1 MLMERLIT
9 EARQALRRLAKTPGF
24 TAVVL
29 LTLALGIGANS
40 AIFSIVNGVLLRP
53 LPFPEPDRLVTVTH
67 LYPSLDGLEPG
78 FSAGTFRDV
87 VELSGSFEEVG
98 AESGWVVNLTGEGE
112 PEQLFGNLVSE
123 RHFAA
128 YGVSAALGRTILPS
142 DVEAEARVV
151 VLSHGLWRRLGENAA
166 VIGSR
171 LMLNG
176 EPYEVVGVM
185 PEHFRGFFNAQ
196 SQLWAPVVITPGQL
210 ANRGNEFLS
219 VTARLRPGTSPAR
232 AQQEMETL
240 AARLRE
246 QNPEAYPEDWTL
258 RVRTFDELATGEIRP
273 ALLVLLGAVAFVL
286 LIACA
291 NVANLLLARASA
303 RRKEIAIRGAMGAR
317 RRHILLQL
325 LMEGV
330 ILALLG
336 GALGLLLA
344 EAGLSLLRAT
354 NPLELARVEE
364 LRVDATVLGFTALL
378 AVVTGIL
385 FGLAPALQ
393 LAGTDLQTTLRE
405 GGRSGG
411 GGGDR
416 RGQTVRRAL
425 VVGQVALA
433 LTLLIGAGL
442 LIRSFSSL
450 QRVDP
455 GFQPEGVLT
464 FQVPVP
470 ATRYDT
476 PEKRLAFHLE
486 LDEHLTAIP
495 GATGVGRASK
505 LPFTPGMST
514 RSFAIE
520 GLPMDGSVP
529 LPWGDFRVVDEGFHS
544 TLQIPLV
551 RGRGFTSSD
560 HADAPPVAIVDQEM
574 VRRYWPHEDPI
585 GKRLAY
591 LLDEEGSPIWIEVV
605 GVVGHTLVES
615 LDGDRRVQ
623 LYRPHRQVR
632 DGFMTYVI
640 RTPGDPLALVPAV
653 RAAVRAVDPEQ
664 PIAEV
669 GTLRALLD
677 TASGERRLSMSLLGL
692 FAGIALLLASLGI
705 YGVIAFDVSRRAQE
719 MGVRIALGAE
729 TRGILMLVMRHGVRL
744 TLAGIGI
751 GLLAAVLLTRVL
763 SAQLFGVRPVDPAT
777 FAVVPLALAAVAAL
791 ASYIPARRAT
801 RVDPMVALRDE

>member
-1 MLMERLIT
+1 MERLIT
-9 EARQALRRLAKTPGF
+9 EARQAVRRLAKTPGF

-53 LPFPEPDRLVTVTH
+53 LPYPEPDRLVSVTH

-87 VELSGSFEEVG
+87 GEVAGAFEAIG

-112 PEQLFGNLVSE
+112 PEQLFGNQVSE
-123 RHFAA
+123 YFFPT
-128 YGVSAALGRTILPS
+128 YGVPAALGRTLLPA
-142 DVEAEARVV
+142 DVESEASVV
-151 VLSHGLWRRLGENAA
+151 VLSHGLWRRLGADPS
-166 VIGSR
+166 VIGSQ
-171 LMLNG
+171 LMLDG
-176 EPYEVVGVM
+176 RPYEIVGVM
-185 PEHFRGFFNAQ
+185 PEDFRGFFNPQ
-196 SQLWAPVVITPGQL
+196 SQLWRPLVVTPGQL

-219 VTARLRPGTSPAR
+219 VTARLRPGTTLLQAER
-232 AQQEMETL
+232 EMETL
-240 AARLRE
+240 GARLLE
-246 QNPEAYPEDWTL
+246 QNPGAYPDDWTL
-258 RVRTFDELATGEIRP
+258 RVRTFDQLATGEIRP

-303 RRKEIAIRGAMGAR
+303 RRKEIAIRGALGAG

-344 EAGLSLLRAT
+344 ELGLTTIRAT
-354 NPLELARVEE
+354 NPLDLARVDDI
-364 LRVDATVLGFTALL
+364 RVDGAVLGFTALL

-385 FGLAPALQ
+385 FGFAPALQ

-411 GGGDR
+411 GSGDR
-416 RGQTVRRAL
+416 AGQTVRRAL

-455 GFQPEGVLT
+455 GFQPDGVLT
-464 FQVPVP
+464 FQVPIP

-486 LDEHLTAIP
+486 LDERLNALP
-495 GATGVGRASK
+495 GAISVGRASK
-505 LPFTPGMST
+505 LPFTAGMST
-514 RSFAIE
+514 RSFGIE
-520 GLPMDGSVP
+520 GLPIDGSVP
-529 LPWGDFRVVDEGFHS
+529 LPWGDFRVVDENFHS
-544 TLQIPLV
+544 TLQIPLI
-551 RGRGFTSSD
+551 RGRGFTAAD
-560 HADAPPVAIVDQEM
+560 HADAQPVAIVDQEM
-574 VRRYWPHEDPI
+574 VRRYWPDQEPI
-585 GKRLAY
+585 GQRLAY
-591 LLDEEGSPIWIEVV
+591 LLDEEGNPIWIEVV

-632 DGFMTYVI
+632 DGFMTYAI
-640 RTPGDPLALVPAV
+640 RTAGDPLALVPSV
-653 RAAVRAVDPEQ
+653 RSTIRALDPEQ
-664 PIAEV
+664 PIADV
-669 GTLRALLD
+669 GTLRAMLD
-677 TASGERRLSMSLLGL
+677 EASGERRLSMSLLGL

-729 TRGILMLVMRHGVRL
+729 TRGILILVMRRGL
-744 TLAGIGI
+744 LLALSGIGI
-751 GLLAAVLLTRVL
+751 GLLGAFLLTRVL
-763 SAQLFGVRPVDPAT
+763 SSQLFGVRPVDPAT